1 MSEKFRP
8 EVKSR
13 LRQDLS
19 MIQKPEIIREASGI
33 IINGQLFKS
42 FIYSTDVATIA
53 YTNADGVLAVYPFTP
68 SANIIQ
74 AIRTASQVSVLAGVG
89 GGVTSGSHSANMA
102 MFAESIGAIGV
113 VVNAQTTVETLE
125 MINEVCDIPIVYTVI
140 SEYTDIEKRL
150 KAGVQILN
158 VSGGRDTA
166 ELVRKI
172 RKSYPTIPIIATGG
186 RKEDHILE
194 TIQAGANAITFTPAS
209 SSEIFQA
216 KMETYRDQMDEKY
229 IDSDFEI

>member
-1 MSEKFRP
+1 
-8 EVKSR
+8 
-13 LRQDLS
+13 
-19 MIQKPEIIREASGI
+19 
-33 IINGQLFKS
+33 
-42 FIYSTDVATIA
+42 
-53 YTNADGVLAVYPFTP
+53 
-68 SANIIQ
+68 
-74 AIRTASQVSVLAGVG
+74 
-89 GGVTSGSHSANMA
+89 MA

-113 VVNAQTTVETLE
+113 VVNAKTKEETLE

-186 RKEDHILE
+186 RKEEHILE